1 MYRTLQAL
9 LVDGYTMDEASLLL
23 AMHAADIIEQVISD
37 LSAVDVDALP
47 ENADWL
53 RPPETQAKAKQIRK
67 ERGLS

>member
-1 MYRTLQAL
+1 
-9 LVDGYTMDEASLLL
+9 MDEASLLL
-23 AMHAADIIEQVISD
+23 AIHADDIIKQVISD

-67 ERGLS
+67 KRGLS